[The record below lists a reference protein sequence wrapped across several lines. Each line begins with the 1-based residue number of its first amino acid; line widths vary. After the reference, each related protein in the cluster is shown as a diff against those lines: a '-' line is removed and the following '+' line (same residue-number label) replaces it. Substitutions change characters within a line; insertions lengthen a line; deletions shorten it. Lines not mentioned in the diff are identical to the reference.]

1 MNLIHIF
8 LAEEK
13 QRLTYNLKKYED
25 AIQNI
30 HMQHAYK
37 RTSPVDIENNVLFFD
52 INRLTPELRM
62 HYEWYEQKKIE
73 CQIKLHI
80 FYNVLLQYTQ
90 SETRSQ
96 HHFPLG
102 EKAKQILSCDQI
114 SLDPEE
120 IAPFN
125 VQAGPVTARCPR
137 EMSVSEYIYYYREA
151 FKSALWLCIANGEF
165 TKEEEE
171 DIIKESCTSFFRSE
185 VLKKEKGHQ
194 KNMQ

>member
-37 RTSPVDIENNVLFFD
+37 FDIENNVLFFD
-52 INRLTPELRM
+52 INSLTPELRM
-62 HYEWYEQKKIE
+62 HYEWYEKKKIE
-73 CQIKLHI
+73 CQTKLHI
-80 FYNVLLQYTQ
+80 FYNVLLQHTQ
-90 SETRSQ
+90 LETRSQ
-96 HHFPLG
+96 HHYPLG
-102 EKAKQILSCDQI
+102 EKVKHSLSCDQI

-120 IAPFN
+120 NTPFV
-125 VQAGPVTARCPR
+125 VQAGPIFICSPR
-137 EMSVSEYIYYYREA
+137 EMSASEYISYYHQA
-151 FKSALWLCIANGEF
+151 FKKALLLCFANEDF
-165 TKEEEE
+165 TKEEED
-171 DIIKESCTSFFRSE
+171 DIIKESCTSFFQTE
-185 VLKKEKGHQ
+185 ILKKEKGYQ